1 MAEIPASSY
10 LAWGK
15 LVKTWATGKS
25 YFEKDTPPIGIDQ
38 LPIPH
43 SMEEL
48 RAQMELVGAEALL
61 PPDHVVGL
69 AIVQY
74 TPDTMVVRLP
84 PKARIEAAEQA
95 FKQQGATTYN
105 FPSFY
110 ADFINR
116 PLQLDE
122 KLAVHA
128 CRIGDYTMSMC
139 G

>member
-1 MAEIPASSY
+1 MAEVTVDSY

-25 YFEKDTPPIGIDQ
+25 YFDHDSPPIAIGQ
-38 LPIPH
+38 LPIPR
-43 SMEEL
+43 SIEEL
-48 RAQMELVGAEALL
+48 RAQMVLVGAEALL
-61 PPDHVVGL
+61 PPPNVVGL

-84 PKARIEAAEQA
+84 PKARIEEKEKALEQP
-95 FKQQGATTYN
+95 GAYD

-116 PLQLDE
+116 PLERDE
-122 KLAVHA
+122 RFAVHA

>member
-1 MAEIPASSY
+1 MTEVPVASY

-25 YFEKDTPPIGIDQ
+25 YFKDDSPPIGLDK

-43 SMEEL
+43 SIEEL
-48 RAQMELVGAEALL
+48 RAQMVLVGAEALA
-61 PPDHVVGL
+61 PPPHVVGL

-84 PKARIEAAEQA
+84 PKARIEAKEKTLEQP
-95 FKQQGATTYN
+95 GGYD

-116 PLQLDE
+116 PLERDE
-122 KLAVHA
+122 RFAVHA

>member
-1 MAEIPASSY
+1 MTEVPAASY

-25 YFEKDTPPIGIDQ
+25 YFEDDSPPIGLDK

-43 SMEEL
+43 SIEEL
-48 RAQMELVGAEALL
+48 RAQMVLVGAEALL
-61 PPDHVVGL
+61 PPPHVVGL

-84 PKARIEAAEQA
+84 PKARIEAKEKILEQP
-95 FKQQGATTYN
+95 GAYD

-116 PLQLDE
+116 PLERDE
-122 KLAVHA
+122 RFAVHA

>member
-1 MAEIPASSY
+1 MDRITA
-10 LAWGK
+10 K
-15 LVKTWATGKS
+15 LPELGQAHQNLGDRKVLFRQRLSPDQT
-25 YFEKDTPPIGIDQ
+25 DQ

-43 SMEEL
+43 SIEEL
-48 RAQMELVGAEALL
+48 RAQMVLVGAEALL
-61 PPDHVVGL
+61 PLNVVGL

-84 PKARIEAAEQA
+84 PKARIEAMEKILEQP
-95 FKQQGATTYN
+95 GANAYN
-105 FPSFY
+105 FPLFY

-116 PLQLDE
+116 PLERDE
-122 KLAVHA
+122 RLHVHA